1 MMKTSYEQLAAIL
14 AQRQLKADRQQLLK
28 CRGTIHRANIE
39 MQIARQQIGLSL
51 RLSMQCLRRT
61 LREVRFL
68 LIIVPL
74 QITMVVF
81 RFILEWRVR

>member
-14 AQRQLKADRQQLLK
+14 ARRQLKADRQHLLK

-39 MQIARQQIGLSL
+39 MQIARQQIWISL
-51 RLSMQCLRRT
+51 RLSFMHFRRT
-61 LREVRFL
+61 FREVRFL
-68 LIIVPL
+68 LIVVPL
-74 QITMVVF
+74 QIAMVVF